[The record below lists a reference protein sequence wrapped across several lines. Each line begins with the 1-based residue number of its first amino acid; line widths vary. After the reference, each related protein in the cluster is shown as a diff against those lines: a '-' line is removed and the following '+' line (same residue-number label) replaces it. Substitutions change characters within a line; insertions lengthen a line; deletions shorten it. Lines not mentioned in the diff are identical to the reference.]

1 MLGAAD
7 SYVNK
12 STHAPAND
20 ATVQRSNTGIST
32 NTQAS
37 TTSSRPPI
45 TFSPRTHKAAERLN
59 RFSGGAA
66 RVSNQTRDAILSV
79 ASGVGDQIGKKT
91 GIQAKPRADGQ
102 PGEPPKGFRGAL
114 NRSLIAAN
122 IVLDGLLEGTDNL
135 VRDGG
140 QASSR
145 VIEHRYGSE
154 AKVISGNTASIGRSA
169 YVIYKD
175 INGVRRKALLKIATG
190 TIVAKAVSHLACVVL
205 IETF

>member
-1 MLGAAD
+1 M
-7 SYVNK
+7 
-12 STHAPAND
+12 
-20 ATVQRSNTGIST
+20 
-32 NTQAS
+32 
-37 TTSSRPPI
+37 
-45 TFSPRTHKAAERLN
+45 TFNPQIHKGAERLN
-59 RFSGGAA
+59 RFGGGAA

-122 IVLDGLLEGTDNL
+122 VVLDGLLEGTDNL

-205 IETF
+205 VETF